1 LLEFIS
7 FCIKEARQCHVD
19 SEELRAHFHAI
30 DRDGSGG
37 LDLSEFEEFLTN
49 MVCMT
54 EIEAEEQQEE
64 IQEEHQNGRLTMQES
79 LKVYI
84 TQQVRLHRL
93 AAKGATDSP
102 CPTMI
107 PLDGAGLLER
117 QRLAID
123 HLTGS
128 MKPDAKRV
136 LDFWFPASL
145 TDAMMLWFG
154 KSPSLDAEIE
164 AKFGDLVEKA
174 AKGDLDEWT
183 SDPCECLA
191 LLILLDQF
199 PRNIFRHMP
208 KMYDTDAKAQSVCM
222 KVLYHNF
229 HRTIS
234 PLQAI
239 FMPCLVLT
247 HSEHYHHQELC
258 VDIWCHL
265 IQHSLP
271 ADDPLRIFGMIFLN
285 HLKVVARFGRFPHR
299 NEILGRV
306 TTAEEREFLNDKSFR
321 FDLPLHYTD
330 DGKVVFEETEDF
342 ATKSRNS
349 SSSSGSNITAA
360 SNTVDS
366 NSNTQTRTLESD
378 SPELRKCLFTTVK
391 NWRKRLEDK
400 FSGTDV
406 DKVIEKRSGKSAV
419 VESAAPQA
427 SLVERGCPEIEFQ
440 DKEAAAAAPAAS
452 TEINGAKPAAAPAA
466 ATPAASAPG
475 RRRSNAQATPAQKVS
490 RKEMMAQLLRGNQ

>member
-1 LLEFIS
+1 VLKCIFKFVDADQNGLVSLLEFIS

-19 SEELRAHFHAI
+19 SEELRSRFHAI
-30 DRDGSGG
+30 DQDGSGG
-37 LDLSEFEEFLTN
+37 LDLAEFEEFLSD

-54 EIEAEEQQEE
+54 EVEAMQQQDE
-64 IQEEHQNGRLTMQES
+64 IREEHEHGRLTMQES
-79 LKVYI
+79 LRIYI
-84 TQQVRLHRL
+84 TQQVRLHKD
-93 AAKGATDSP
+93 AAKTAEEFP

-128 MKPDAKRV
+128 MKPEAKSV
-136 LDFWFPASL
+136 LDYWFPASL

-154 KSPSLDAEIE
+154 KSPALDTEIE
-164 AKFGDLVEKA
+164 TKFGHLVEKA

-191 LLILLDQF
+191 LIILLDQF
-199 PRNIFRHMP
+199 PRNIFRHKP

-222 KVLYHNF
+222 KVLYHNY

-247 HSEHYHHQELC
+247 HSEHFHHQELC

-271 ADDPLRIFGMIFLN
+271 VDDPLRIFGMIFLN

-299 NEILGRV
+299 NEILGRK
-306 TTAEEREFLNDKSFR
+306 TTTEEVEFLNDKSYR
-321 FDLPLHYTD
+321 FDLPLHYTA
-330 DGKVVFEETEDF
+330 DGKVVFEETPDF
-342 ATKSRNS
+342 AAKS
-349 SSSSGSNITAA
+349 SSNLPAAASGAPVPTAA
-360 SNTVDS
+360 PA
-366 NSNTQTRTLESD
+366 
-378 SPELRKCLFTTVK
+378 PEVVVNDTPQLSKCLVTTMK
-391 NWRKRLEDK
+391 QWRKRLDDK
-400 FSGTDV
+400 FLGREV
-406 DKVIEKRSGKSAV
+406 DKMIETRSGKSAV
-419 VESAAPQA
+419 VEASTPQA
-427 SLVERGCPEIEFQ
+427 SVTGSECPEIEFEN
-440 DKEAAAAAPAAS
+440 KESSTAAAAATS
-452 TEINGAKPAAAPAA
+452 NGVKPAAAPPPIQR
-466 ATPAASAPG
+466 ATSTQ
-475 RRRSNAQATPAQKVS
+475 RAT
-490 RKEMMAQLLRGNQ
+490 RKEMMARLLGGNN